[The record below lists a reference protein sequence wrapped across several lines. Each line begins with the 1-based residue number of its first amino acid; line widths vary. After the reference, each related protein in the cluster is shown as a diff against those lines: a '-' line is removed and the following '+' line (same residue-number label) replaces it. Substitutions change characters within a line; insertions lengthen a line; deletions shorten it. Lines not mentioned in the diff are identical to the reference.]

1 MNQDELFKPE
11 DLGEEEVKDIQEKLT
26 CTNL

>member
-26 CTNL
+26 SANL